1 MQAELCYLFNSP
13 NKRKLEMKQWN
24 LSNSQLSNSQLL
36 ITKAAIAK
44 VSKSLLLAAS
54 LLIFNPSY
62 AEPPSSTININ
73 DATLEQLESIN
84 GIGTKKAQAII
95 DYRMK
100 NGEFLSVEDL
110 TKVKGIGSKFIV
122 NNRTTLSTGGEE

>member
-1 MQAELCYLFNSP
+1 
-13 NKRKLEMKQWN
+13 MKPWN

-100 NGEFLSVEDL
+100 NGEFLNVEDL

>member
-1 MQAELCYLFNSP
+1 MKLWNQSNS
-13 NKRKLEMKQWN
+13 QQ
-24 LSNSQLSNSQLL
+24 SNSQLS
-36 ITKAAIAK
+36 IAKTAIATA
-44 VSKSLLLAAS
+44 SKSLLLAAS

-62 AEPPSSTININ
+62 AELPASTININ
-73 DATLEQLESIN
+73 NATLEQLESIN

-100 NGEFLSVEDL
+100 NGEFENVEDL